1 MASLFAVLARHET
14 PTSGRS
20 MWWWSLQVMFKTNL
34 MAPFCEDNHV
44 EFCRIYYSN
53 VKRGCRQTSKTW
65 SVSVILVRRRVIVL
79 RAHKKLSNIPTFRIE
94 SSNRLDLDLT
104 SANLSITSHLG
115 VGGVRTASGSEVVGW
130 IFSVFGRSFIAQCCH
145 SPVMGKVPWL
155 CCQPVGLRVSMKCA
169 GS

>member
-79 RAHKKLSNIPTFRIE
+79 RAPQKAVKHPYIQNQIIE
-94 SSNRLDLDLT
+94 SFGSRLNI
-104 SANLSITSHLG
+104 SQPIHHFPPGCRWCSHCLG
-115 VGGVRTASGSEVVGW
+115 FHGFAVNPLG
-130 IFSVFGRSFIAQCCH
+130 
-145 SPVMGKVPWL
+145 
-155 CCQPVGLRVSMKCA
+155 
-169 GS
+169 